1 MKKVYMVHGWGGSS
15 EDAWFPWLKEELE
28 ARGIEVFSLDMPHS
42 DFPKIEEWVKELEYR
57 IDEADEESYF
67 IGHSIGCQTILRY
80 LEKLHKNARIGG
92 CLFVAPWFNRI
103 NMNAEEMEIAHP
115 WINTSLD
122 FGRIV
127 EHSTNFVSLFS
138 GDDPYVPQSDQ
149 ETFRERLNSKIIV
162 EKKRGHFEKEEEPSV
177 LREALKMLHLK

>member
-1 MKKVYMVHGWGGSS
+1 
-15 EDAWFPWLKEELE
+15 
-28 ARGIEVFSLDMPHS
+28 
-42 DFPKIEEWVKELEYR
+42 
-57 IDEADEESYF
+57 
-67 IGHSIGCQTILRY
+67 
-80 LEKLHKNARIGG
+80 
-92 CLFVAPWFNRI
+92 
-103 NMNAEEMEIAHP
+103 MNAEEMEIAHP

-149 ETFRERLNSKIIV
+149 ETFREKLGSKIIV